1 VRARMSDANLP
12 RPTQVHLV
20 SSIKGMGIKR
30 LLVSLIDLVRLS
42 PSCDNELG
50 FGTTSRDRTERINDG
65 LLSQKRAFFSL
76 ERGRKAFLWVWLIAD
91 ASRVGGIVVHFCG
104 C

>member
-1 VRARMSDANLP
+1 MSDANLP

-50 FGTTSRDRTERINDG
+50 FGTTSRDRTERISG
-65 LLSQKRAFFSL
+65 RFICKRDPFFSL
-76 ERGRKAFLWVWLIAD
+76 ERERKVLL
-91 ASRVGGIVVHFCG
+91 
-104 C
+104 